1 MKFTRNILF
10 QFFIDGKVISSG
22 GDLTIVEV
30 GTTATLKWNL
40 TGVPDTVTTV
50 YNIFYYD
57 IKIFESTDSS
67 NTVNKPLA
75 YEPNN
80 NLFEQNKINGIL
92 NLNNGN
98 GTLIVTISNVQY
110 KESGVF
116 SFGFQSFVGIKE
128 DVNITLDVQGCFLKC
143 YYFVAPHFLLLN
155 IMY

>member
-40 TGVPDTVTTV
+40 IGVPDTVTTV

-67 NTVNKPLA
+67 NTVNKALA

-80 NLFEQNKINGIL
+80 NPFEQNKINGTL

-110 KESGVF
+110 NESGVF

-128 DVNITLDVQGCFLKC
+128 DVNITLDVQGWF
-143 YYFVAPHFLLLN
+143 F
-155 IMY
+155 

>member
-40 TGVPDTVTTV
+40 IGVPDTVTTV

-67 NTVNKPLA
+67 NTVNKALA

-80 NLFEQNKINGIL
+80 NPFEQNKINGTL

-98 GTLIVTISNVQY
+98 GTLIGTISNVQY

-128 DVNITLDVQGCFLKC
+128 DVNITLDVQGGF
-143 YYFVAPHFLLLN
+143 F
-155 IMY
+155 